1 MAATAGQQPG
11 LQIQVAGEVR
21 DGSSLLSSHPTTNFT
36 PPFQEHETNLYS
48 MLGVPK
54 DSEPEQIKWAY
65 RRLLLQYHPD
75 KNDKASPHIAGT
87 AHRGS
92 GAGRPR
98 AACMQ

>member
-21 DGSSLLSSHPTTNFT
+21 DGSSLLSLHPTTDFT

-48 MLGVPK
+48 MLGVPE

-75 KNDKASPHIAGT
+75 NCMVRIINKVSPLEWTLICRWTFA
-87 AHRGS
+87 RI
-92 GAGRPR
+92 
-98 AACMQ
+98 